1 MEKYMVGKGSKS
13 QNRIFAE
20 VHSLEKKQDE
30 NIKIF
35 NQREVPPK
43 TRFCHSEPAP
53 TQKSLIFHLLI
64 VYAHKNNNKPQKVSS
79 VSWISRFF
87 YIIETS

>member
-1 MEKYMVGKGSKS
+1 MVGKGSKS
-13 QNRIFAE
+13 QNRIFTE
-20 VHSLEKKQDE
+20 VEPVAKKQDE

-35 NQREVPPK
+35 HTAQVPPK

-64 VYAHKNNNKPQKVSS
+64 VYALKNNNKPQKVSS
-79 VSWISRFF
+79 VSRISGFLMR
-87 YIIETS
+87 I